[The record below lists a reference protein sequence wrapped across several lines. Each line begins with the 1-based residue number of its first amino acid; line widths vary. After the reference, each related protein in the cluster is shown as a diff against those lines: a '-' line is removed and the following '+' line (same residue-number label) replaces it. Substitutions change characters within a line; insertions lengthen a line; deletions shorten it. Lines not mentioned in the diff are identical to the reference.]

1 MVRILVAEPSYLV
14 RKGLY
19 TILNELKAVTQTEEI
34 QGIEDLKDS
43 LTSLIPHILVINTT
57 ISSLPEAN
65 AIIKK
70 VSPDIRIISIYNSPI
85 PDKENEQSLS
95 VFDPKSV
102 LLNKLRNQV
111 KGAQQSVVQQES
123 SEELSEREKDV
134 LKKVA
139 LGKTNKEVASE
150 LFISTHTVIS
160 HRKNITRKLGIKT
173 VSGLTVYA
181 ILNQLI
187 NLEDI
192 S

>member
-1 MVRILVAEPSYLV
+1 MVRILLADSSYLV
-14 RKGLY
+14 RKGFT
-19 TILNELKAVTQTEEI
+19 TILNELKTVTQITEISALSEMAEALQSTMPNMI
-34 QGIEDLKDS
+34 I
-43 LTSLIPHILVINTT
+43 INTT
-57 ISSLPEAN
+57 LSSIPEADQL
-65 AIIKK
+65 IKK
-70 VSPDIRIISIYNSPI
+70 HASDASVIYTFNTPLPDDS
-85 PDKENEQSLS
+85 NEKTLS
-95 VFDPKSV
+95 VFDSKSI
-102 LLNKLRNQV
+102 LITKIRNQV
-111 KGAQQSVVQQES
+111 KNIQQSIHQQEN
-123 SEELSEREKDV
+123 SEDLSEREKEV

-139 LGKTNKEVASE
+139 LGKTNKEVANE

>member
-1 MVRILVAEPSYLV
+1 MVSVLLADPSYLI
-14 RKGLY
+14 RKGFI
-19 TILNELKAVTQTEEI
+19 TILNDLKTVTQIKEI
-34 QGIEDLKDS
+34 
-43 LTSLIPHILVINTT
+43 TSVSEMTDAIQSTSPNMIIINTSF
-57 ISSLPEAN
+57 SSMPESDQ
-65 AIIKK
+65 IIKK
-70 VSPDIRIISIYNSPI
+70 YAHDANIIYTFNTPLPDDTSER
-85 PDKENEQSLS
+85 SLS
-95 VFDPKSV
+95 VFDSKSV
-102 LLNKLRNQV
+102 LITKIRNQV
-111 KGAQQSVVQQES
+111 KNIQQTIHQQEN
-123 SEELSEREKDV
+123 SEDLSEREKEV

-139 LGKTNKEVASE
+139 LGKTNKEIANE

>member
-14 RKGLY
+14 RKGLS
-19 TILNELKAVTQTEEI
+19 TILHELKAVTKIEET
-34 QGIEDLKDS
+34 QSMDDLKEALQS
-43 LTSLIPHILVINTT
+43 AVPHILLINTT
-57 ISSLPEAN
+57 ISSLPGADVL
-65 AIIKK
+65 IKK
-70 VSPDIRIISIYNSPI
+70 CAPDARVISIFNSPL
-85 PDKENEQSLS
+85 PDDGNELTLS
-95 VFDPKSV
+95 VFDSKPI

-111 KGAQQSVVQQES
+111 KGVQHNVTQQEN

-134 LKKVA
+134 LQKVA

-187 NLEDI
+187 KLDDI

>member
-1 MVRILVAEPSYLV
+1 MVRVLLADPSYLI
-14 RKGLY
+14 RKGFI
-19 TILNELKAVTQTEEI
+19 TILNELKTISQIQEI
-34 QGIEDLKDS
+34 SSIGEMADAIQS
-43 LTSLIPHILVINTT
+43 TIPNMIIINTSF
-57 ISSLPEAN
+57 SSFPESDQL
-65 AIIKK
+65 IKK
-70 VSPDIRIISIYNSPI
+70 HAPDANIIYTYNTPL
-85 PDKENEQSLS
+85 PDDTNEKTLS
-95 VFDPKSV
+95 VFDSKSV
-102 LLNKLRNQV
+102 LMTKIRNQV
-111 KGAQQSVVQQES
+111 KNIQQSIHQHEN
-123 SEELSEREKDV
+123 SEDLSDREKEV

>member
-1 MVRILVAEPSYLV
+1 MVRILIAEPSYLV
-14 RKGLY
+14 RKGLS
-19 TILNELKAVTQTEEI
+19 TILNELKAVTQIEETQSI
-34 QGIEDLKDS
+34 DDLNEALQS
-43 LTSLIPHILVINTT
+43 MMPHILVVNTT
-57 ISSLPEAN
+57 ISSMPEAD
-65 AIIKK
+65 AIIKRC
-70 VSPDIRIISIYNSPI
+70 SPDLKVISIYNSPI
-85 PDKENEQSLS
+85 PDNSNEQTLS

-111 KGAQQSVVQQES
+111 KGAQRSVVQQEN

-139 LGKTNKEVASE
+139 LGKTNKEVANE

-187 NLEDI
+187 NMEDI

>member
-1 MVRILVAEPSYLV
+1 MVRVLLADSSYLV
-14 RKGLY
+14 RKGFI
-19 TILNELKAVTQTEEI
+19 TILNELKTVTQITEIAALSEMTEALQSTMPNMI
-34 QGIEDLKDS
+34 I
-43 LTSLIPHILVINTT
+43 INTT
-57 ISSLPEAN
+57 LSSIPEADQL
-65 AIIKK
+65 IKK
-70 VSPDIRIISIYNSPI
+70 HASDASIIYTFNTPLPDDS
-85 PDKENEQSLS
+85 NEKTLS
-95 VFDPKSV
+95 VFDSKSI
-102 LLNKLRNQV
+102 LITKIRNQV
-111 KGAQQSVVQQES
+111 KNIQQSIHQQEN
-123 SEELSEREKDV
+123 SEELSEREKEV

-139 LGKTNKEVASE
+139 LGKTNKEVANE